1 MDDILLD
8 DPRRA
13 SAKRVLEAQK
23 QEKLKPRRTFG
34 QYLFDLIVNT
44 VACFVLLAINFTLF
58 ANSGNYNI
66 FGASAILN
74 QEVILIYAALLFV
87 SFAITFVLSFS
98 KNLQNALPAIIAAL
112 FVIAVINQFATFEK
126 HSTLLLLLG
135 NFFSESTNN
144 LLYEYSFEIIG
155 IAVFLMA
162 FLLITFLKR
171 AYRLYLVLAL
181 CAALAWI
188 VSEAY
193 FNTSQTYF
201 KTTASAPA
209 LRAQN
214 SGKTLLFLSF
224 NNMTSP
230 NNLRRL
236 AGDDGK
242 NVEMYKTFN
251 NMLGVLA
258 QNGFVLYPNAL
269 LPVVEHPF
277 YNLVKLYN
285 PNENKDPSAFIQ
297 NVALQDDYLDFTS
310 LQYDKMRMKKSS
322 LYELLRKKNYNINVY
337 QTRELDTCYVDNKL
351 AVVSCKDKINYPF
364 ALNDNNF
371 KLADKT
377 LLLATQ
383 WLEST
388 GFVSSLNV
396 PLKFL
401 SYILPVKP
409 LAVKPNEVYAVNA
422 FRVFDQIAD
431 DMDRKKGNQA
441 YFAVIDLPSDNFVYD
456 EFCQFKKVEDWVGE
470 KGETF
475 ADTSL
480 TNKQKAYANQLNCV
494 IGSLE
499 YLLRRLD
506 KSGQIGATTIV
517 LAGLDN
523 PQELLPKEIEYYPKL
538 QAERQTLLAVKPEE
552 NYKFSADYSVCKADE
567 ILNSHFFS
575 GKCKEFSDLETTDK
589 NLEKIR
595 EEINQQKFDASTL
608 AKAKDNFNEWFKS
621 WVANNQNGNNFDYQ
635 AINSLNDNNVATF
648 KPKSQMVVEDIVNI
662 ETEISADE
670 VIKSEEDVAKKQGN
684 LMPTQEPVPVVEIT
698 KTLAETS
705 NEITDEVSNPV
716 ENVNVATKSDN
727 VVTPDAPSVDESIT
741 DTKIKE
747 TVNQIAD
754 EPIENKMSEAVEG
767 IEEKASTQPDE
778 DIVEKTQAV
787 EDVKAT
793 EVVPETLFDE
803 IPQAEQ
809 PQASVNVDNA
819 KIEVLTKD
827 QNVVETVPVAADK
840 KAEVISTKEDIIN
853 KAKQAFENKQKTEQQ
868 KKEEIRKKVKYLSD
882 NIEELSKNQEFR
894 QVLEAPVA
902 QGSNLSPQE
911 LKKQYHKNLIEA
923 ADKAKNDM
931 NIEVKVIEN
940 K

>member
-1 MDDILLD
+1 M
-8 DPRRA
+8 
-13 SAKRVLEAQK
+13 
-23 QEKLKPRRTFG
+23 
-34 QYLFDLIVNT
+34 
-44 VACFVLLAINFTLF
+44 
-58 ANSGNYNI
+58 
-66 FGASAILN
+66 
-74 QEVILIYAALLFV
+74 
-87 SFAITFVLSFS
+87 
-98 KNLQNALPAIIAAL
+98 
-112 FVIAVINQFATFEK
+112 
-126 HSTLLLLLG
+126 
-135 NFFSESTNN
+135 
-144 LLYEYSFEIIG
+144 
-155 IAVFLMA
+155 
-162 FLLITFLKR
+162 
-171 AYRLYLVLAL
+171 
-181 CAALAWI
+181 
-188 VSEAY
+188 
-193 FNTSQTYF
+193 
-201 KTTASAPA
+201 
-209 LRAQN
+209 
-214 SGKTLLFLSF
+214 
-224 NNMTSP
+224 
-230 NNLRRL
+230 
-236 AGDDGK
+236 
-242 NVEMYKTFN
+242 
-251 NMLGVLA
+251 
-258 QNGFVLYPNAL
+258 
-269 LPVVEHPF
+269 
-277 YNLVKLYN
+277 
-285 PNENKDPSAFIQ
+285 
-297 NVALQDDYLDFTS
+297 
-310 LQYDKMRMKKSS
+310 
-322 LYELLRKKNYNINVY
+322 
-337 QTRELDTCYVDNKL
+337 
-351 AVVSCKDKINYPF
+351 
-364 ALNDNNF
+364 
-371 KLADKT
+371 
-377 LLLATQ
+377 
-383 WLEST
+383 
-388 GFVSSLNV
+388 
-396 PLKFL
+396 
-401 SYILPVKP
+401 
-409 LAVKPNEVYAVNA
+409 
-422 FRVFDQIAD
+422 
-431 DMDRKKGNQA
+431 
-441 YFAVIDLPSDNFVYD
+441 
-456 EFCQFKKVEDWVGE
+456 
-470 KGETF
+470 
-475 ADTSL
+475 
-480 TNKQKAYANQLNCV
+480 
-494 IGSLE
+494 
-499 YLLRRLD
+499 
-506 KSGQIGATTIV
+506 
-517 LAGLDN
+517 
-523 PQELLPKEIEYYPKL
+523 
-538 QAERQTLLAVKPEE
+538 
-552 NYKFSADYSVCKADE
+552 
-567 ILNSHFFS
+567 
-575 GKCKEFSDLETTDK
+575 
-589 NLEKIR
+589 
-595 EEINQQKFDASTL
+595 
-608 AKAKDNFNEWFKS
+608 
-621 WVANNQNGNNFDYQ
+621 
-635 AINSLNDNNVATF
+635 ATF